1 MFATNDTIVA
11 IATPHGR
18 GALGIVRLSGHHAEA
33 IVQGLIGSD
42 RHLAPRMA
50 TLARLRSSEMSQE
63 AVLDEVVVTFFPGPR
78 STTGENVV
86 EISAHGSPVVL
97 DAIVRGAVARGARPA
112 APGEFTLRAFLNGKR
127 DLIRCEAVRD
137 LIDAVCDLL
146 PRAGDASFREARV
159 GLRPGTPDG
168 LPILGPSTVHPRLV
182 FATGHYRN
190 GILLAPL
197 TAKMVAAV
205 VVDGV
210 LDPML
215 RAARPNRFGQ
225 L

>member
-1 MFATNDTIVA
+1 MTWNERCYLVPGADGTLLVGATVEDAGFAEHNTVA
-11 IATPHGR
+11 
-18 GALGIVRLSGHHAEA
+18 GI
-33 IVQGLIGSD
+33 
-42 RHLAPRMA
+42 
-50 TLARLRSSEMSQE
+50 
-63 AVLDEVVVTFFPGPR
+63 
-78 STTGENVV
+78 
-86 EISAHGSPVVL
+86 
-97 DAIVRGAVARGARPA
+97 
-112 APGEFTLRAFLNGKR
+112 
-127 DLIRCEAVRD
+127 RD